1 MKAFVSS
8 FLLCTALLCIH
19 LWRPV
24 TASSM
29 QNETDRLALIAFKA
43 GITHDPLGMLSS
55 WNDSLHFCRWSG
67 VYCSHRHVHRVTGLN
82 LFSYGIVGSL
92 SPHIGNLTFLRT
104 IILQNNSFHGKVP
117 SEISGL
123 FRLQVLVLSNNSFEG
138 KVPTNITY
146 CSKLRIL
153 NLIDNKFEGQ
163 IPEELGSLSKLTALG
178 LSRNNLTGK
187 IPASL
192 GNLSS
197 LTLLSAGSN
206 NLKGSIPEE
215 LGRTCIDWMH
225 LVFNKLTGTIPSSL
239 YNLSNM
245 RYFQLGANQLEGSLS
260 QDMGVAFPHLRQLVL
275 AENRFTGPVPVSLS
289 NASMLEFVY
298 LPVNSFFGPVPPNL
312 GRLQNLQDITMGKNQ
327 LGTSKGDD
335 LSFIDS
341 LANCTRLQRMSFN
354 HNFLKGP
361 LLSTIANLSTQLF
374 WLDMGFNQI
383 HGTIPSG
390 IKNLVNLT
398 YLNLVRNHLTGSIP
412 SNIGELYKIQ
422 ELGLLGNKLSGRIP
436 SSLGNL
442 TMLNILDLSS
452 NNLMGDIPSSLATS
466 CQNLL
471 ELTLSNNNLNG
482 SIPNNVMGLSALV
495 VLNLNGNAFTGSL
508 PQEVGHMI
516 HLEEL
521 DVSENRL
528 SSDLPSTLSNCVTMR
543 DLRFHGNVFEGEIP
557 TSLQT
562 LRGLEYL
569 DLSHNKFSGKIPMF
583 LGDLP
588 FLIYLN
594 LSFNELEGEV
604 PSVEA
609 NVTISV
615 EGNKNLCGGVPKL
628 HLPICVTSPSSNKR
642 KRPSAKLLIPVVIG
656 ISFLSLLGF
665 FFVICLRRKKMRNN
679 VSSAQ
684 SSNDQFLRISFADLH
699 KATEGFSE
707 SNKIGVGSYGSV
719 YKGILD
725 QDGTAIAVKVF
736 NLPQRGASKSF
747 MSECMALRK
756 IRHRNLVKVFS
767 ACSSL
772 DYQGSDFKALVFE
785 LMPKG
790 NLDGWLHP
798 QVRDDESPQRLT
810 FLLRLNIAIDVASA
824 LDYLHTQCDEIIVHN
839 DLKPN
844 NILLD
849 NDMTGHISDFGIA
862 KIISVVSST
871 TIATS
876 IGTDQNSSNPM
887 KGSIGYI
894 APGTNF
900 S

>member
-1 MKAFVSS
+1 M
-8 FLLCTALLCIH
+8 
-19 LWRPV
+19 
-24 TASSM
+24 
-29 QNETDRLALIAFKA
+29 
-43 GITHDPLGMLSS
+43 
-55 WNDSLHFCRWSG
+55 
-67 VYCSHRHVHRVTGLN
+67 YCSRRHVHSVTGLN
-82 LFSYGIVGSL
+82 LFYYGIVGSL

-123 FRLQVLVLSNNSFEG
+123 FCLQVLVLSNNSFEE

-146 CSKLRIL
+146 YSKLRIL

-178 LSRNNLTGK
+178 LTRNNLTGK
-187 IPASL
+187 ILASL

-197 LTLLSAGSN
+197 LTLLLAGFN

-225 LVFNKLTGTIPSSL
+225 LVFNRLTGTIPSSL

-260 QDMGVAFPHLRQLVL
+260 QDMGVSFPHLKRLIL
-275 AENRFTGPVPVSLS
+275 SENRFTGLVPISLS
-289 NASMLEFVY
+289 NASMLEYIF
-298 LPVNSFFGPVPPNL
+298 LPSNSFTGPVPPNL
-312 GRLQNLQDITMGKNQ
+312 GRLQNLQAINTVMNQ
-327 LGTSKGDD
+327 LGTSRGDD

-341 LANCTRLQRMSFN
+341 LANCTRLKRMSFN
-354 HNFLKGP
+354 TNFLKGP
-361 LLSTIANLSTQLF
+361 LVSTIANLSTQLSL
-374 WLDMGFNQI
+374 LDMGFNEI

-422 ELGLLGNKLSGRIP
+422 ELGFLGNKLSGRIP
-436 SSLGNL
+436 SSLDNL
-442 TMLNILDLSS
+442 TMLSVLDLSS
-452 NNLMGDIPSSLATS
+452 NNLMGDIPSSLAA

-471 ELTLSNNNLNG
+471 QLTLSNNYLNG

-528 SSDLPSTLSNCVTMR
+528 SSDLPSTLGNCVTMR

-604 PSVEA
+604 PSIEA
-609 NVTISV
+609 NVTISI

-642 KRPSAKLLIPVVIG
+642 KRPSAKLLIPVIIG

-679 VSSAQ
+679 VSFTQ

-725 QDGTAIAVKVF
+725 QDGTAVAVKVF

-767 ACSSL
+767 VCSSL

-790 NLDGWLHP
+790 NLGGWLHP
-798 QVRDDESPQRLT
+798 QVRDDESPRRLT

-824 LDYLHTQCDEIIVHN
+824 LEYLHTQCDETIVHN

-849 NDMTGHISDFGIA
+849 DDMTSHISDFGIA
-862 KIISVVSST
+862 KIASVVSST

-876 IGTDQNSSNPM
+876 IGTNQNSSNTM